1 MTYHVYD
8 LPPPDLSG
16 LVMEEARVLPAARDL
31 VHLGQDGEVAGSA
44 ALQQLQT
51 FERFSSQAPMM
62 VGGEGWRRLFPCPL
76 HSDTCMQRVLSH
88 QPDF

>member
-31 VHLGQDGEVAGSA
+31 VHLGQDGEVPGSA

-51 FERFSSQAPMM
+51 FERFSSQAPKM
-62 VGGEGWRRLFPCPL
+62 VGGRGVPVSAALQHLHAASAESPVRLP
-76 HSDTCMQRVLSH
+76 RW
-88 QPDF
+88 